1 MRVCDRS
8 GKLLTF
14 GRGSSDSFRISVV
27 FDVLINLVVSVE
39 VTAVWQKI
47 QGMANEFMVLLPN
60 LVLALIV
67 FAIFFFIARTLKRTV
82 KKMTRSHRQARNL
95 GLVLGRLA
103 QGTTILAGLFIA
115 LSIVIPS
122 IKAAD
127 LVQLLGISGVAI
139 GFAFRDILQNFL
151 AGILI
156 LLTEPFQI
164 DDQIVFKDFEGTVE
178 QIQTRA
184 TMIRTYDGRRI
195 VIPNSE
201 LFTNSVTVN
210 TAFNNRRLEHDIGI
224 GYGDDIDTARELI
237 LEAMNET
244 DGVLKNPAS
253 DAIVVEL
260 AGSTVNIRAR
270 WWVQPPRRADILDLQ
285 DRVLTNIK
293 NKLIANGI
301 DLPFPTQ
308 QILFH
313 DQTEA
318 TDGDRTRQREG
329 WSAGKGEVPK
339 SHSISSAIRQ
349 LAESQSQRNGAKE
362 GNRSSANHNPAQND
376 R

>member
-1 MRVCDRS
+1 
-8 GKLLTF
+8 
-14 GRGSSDSFRISVV
+14 
-27 FDVLINLVVSVE
+27 
-39 VTAVWQKI
+39 
-47 QGMANEFMVLLPN
+47 MANDFIILLPN
-60 LVLALIV
+60 IVLAVIV
-67 FAIFFFIARTLKRTV
+67 FAIFFFIARNLKRLVRRLTQD
-82 KKMTRSHRQARNL
+82 RRQAHNL

-103 QGTTILAGLFIA
+103 QGAVILMGLFIA

-122 IKAAD
+122 LKASD

-164 DDQIVFKDFEGTVE
+164 DDQIVFKNFEGTVE

-184 TMIRTYDGRRI
+184 TTIRTYDGRRI

-201 LFTNSVTVN
+201 LFTNSVIVN
-210 TAFNNRRLEHDIGI
+210 TAFEHRRLEYEIGI
-224 GYGDDIDTARELI
+224 GYGDDIDTARRLI
-237 LEAMNET
+237 LEAMNEI
-244 DGVLKNPAS
+244 DGVLASPAA

-260 AGSTVNIRAR
+260 AGSAVNIRAR
-270 WWVQPPRRADILDLQ
+270 WWVQPPRRADVLDLQ

-293 NKLIANGI
+293 NKLVANGI

-318 TDGDRTRQREG
+318 TDGDRRHQREG
-329 WSAGKGEVPK
+329 WPAGKGEVPN
-339 SHSISSAIRQ
+339 SHGIGLAIDL
-349 LAESQSQRNGAKE
+349 LAQSKAQPHVAPTGNGTS
-362 GNRSSANHNPAQND
+362 NNQTPTQHD